1 VKTDRLPLRLKI
13 SYGIGQAATGLH
25 GYAIGVFLLFYYNQV
40 LGLSAGLAGL
50 AIGLA
55 TVVDAFTDPLVGS
68 ISDRWRSP
76 LGRRHPFL
84 YVSVLPVAISFY
96 LLFDP
101 LVTSQLGLFVWLFI
115 LSNVAHTALSLFC
128 VPHLALGAEMS
139 EDYDE
144 RSSLVA
150 FRHFFTY
157 VGGLLVFFLGFGLF
171 FASTAEFQN
180 GQLNSGAYGPFALLL
195 SFLIAV
201 AIFWSAWGTRAI
213 VPFLPVSAEISRVT
227 VWKLIARMFQDM
239 RGVFQIGSFPWLF
252 SGILNMYVIVG
263 VNAVLDLY
271 VLTFFWGFDSTAV
284 FLVIITYPVGVMLGA
299 PFATAFTRRWGKKT
313 AIVFGSLTWAF
324 WQMLPIILRLGDAF
338 PENNEALLLPL
349 VVGIKLIQ
357 GMCTAQGDVAGGAM
371 LADLVDE
378 QELET
383 SMRQEGVINAV
394 ISFSAKATSGL
405 GSIVAG
411 FALELIDW
419 PVGENIQTAADV
431 PVATLEQLGIVYGPM
446 IAAFA
451 FISIWC
457 FMQVS
462 STRERHAA
470 ILARLIARRASS

>member
-1 VKTDRLPLRLKI
+1 
-13 SYGIGQAATGLH
+13 
-25 GYAIGVFLLFYYNQV
+25 VF
-40 LGLSAGLAGL
+40 
-50 AIGLA
+50 
-55 TVVDAFTDPLVGS
+55 
-68 ISDRWRSP
+68 R
-76 LGRRHPFL
+76 
-84 YVSVLPVAISFY
+84 
-96 LLFDP
+96 
-101 LVTSQLGLFVWLFI
+101 
-115 LSNVAHTALSLFC
+115 
-128 VPHLALGAEMS
+128 
-139 EDYDE
+139 
-144 RSSLVA
+144 
-150 FRHFFTY
+150 
-157 VGGLLVFFLGFGLF
+157 
-171 FASTAEFQN
+171 
-180 GQLNSGAYGPFALLL
+180 
-195 SFLIAV
+195 
-201 AIFWSAWGTRAI
+201 
-213 VPFLPVSAEISRVT
+213 
-227 VWKLIARMFQDM
+227 
-239 RGVFQIGSFPWLF
+239 IGSFPWLF

-431 PVATLEQLGIVYGPM
+431 PVATIEQLGIVYGPM

-470 ILARLIARRASS
+470 ILARLIARRDSS